1 MTARVLFVGGEDNV
15 LRLPFIL
22 AMRERGFEV
31 VAADS
36 GDPAPFRKAGVEHAA
51 FPFDRFI
58 SPLSDLRALR
68 RLAAL
73 LETLEPDIAQGFDTK
88 PCLFLPLARGL
99 SGADTQVVRT
109 ICGRAWV
116 YSSRTPL
123 ALGARPVYRALHRL
137 AARSTAATVFE
148 IEDDLE
154 FFRRHRMAGRR
165 GMVIPAGGGGVD
177 VAGFGR
183 ALAAGPSAEAL
194 RDELGL
200 GDAPVAIT
208 VTRVTRQKGVPALLE
223 AAARVHAVRPDV
235 RFVLVGPRD
244 SEGPLAVT
252 EAEIAAHAPYLIA
265 TGARSDVPALLRMAD
280 LFVFPTEYRE
290 GVARVLLEA
299 SLAGLPIVST
309 AMPGCREVIS
319 DGWNGRL
326 TPPGDPEA
334 LAEAVL
340 EVLDDPDGGR
350 AMAANAA
357 LQARTV
363 FSLDAIA
370 DRHAALY
377 AELLGERRADRA
389 PGDGGGAAA
398 GREEAPPA
406 LIHSG

>member
-1 MTARVLFVGGEDNV
+1 MSARILFVGGEDNV

-22 AMRERGFEV
+22 AMRDRGFGV
-31 VAADS
+31 LAADS
-36 GDPAPFRKAGVEHAA
+36 GDPAPFRRAGVEHAP
-51 FPFDRFI
+51 FPFDRFV
-58 SPLSDLRALR
+58 SPRSDLRAVR
-68 RLAAL
+68 RLAEL
-73 LETLEPDIAQGFDTK
+73 LETLRPDIAQGFDTK
-88 PCLFLPLARGL
+88 PCLFLPLAKGL
-99 SGADTQVVRT
+99 SGAGTQVVRT

-123 ALGARPVYRALHRL
+123 ALAARPVYRALHRL

-148 IEDDLE
+148 IEDDLD
-154 FFRRHRMAGRR
+154 FFRRRRMAGRR

-177 VAGFGR
+177 VAGFQR
-183 ALAAGPSAEAL
+183 AQAAGPPAAAL
-194 RDELGL
+194 RAELGL

-223 AAARVHAVRPDV
+223 AAARVHAARPEV

-252 EAEIAAHAPYLIA
+252 EAEIAAHAPYLTAI
-265 TGARSDVPALLRMAD
+265 GARSDVPALLRMAD

-299 SLAGLPIVST
+299 ALAGLPIVST
-309 AMPGCREVIS
+309 AMPGCKEVIT

-326 TPPGDPEA
+326 TPPGDPAA

-340 EVLDDPDGGR
+340 AVLDDPAGAR

-357 LQARTV
+357 RQARSI

-370 DRHAALY
+370 DRHALLY
-377 AELLGERRADRA
+377 ADLLADRRAASA
-389 PGDGGGAAA
+389 PGGGAGDAVGDETRDA
-398 GREEAPPA
+398 VGNT
-406 LIHSG
+406 G